1 MHVAISSPRGLN
13 AGYFQP
19 GMDDFAVAQDN
30 APTPDRLRSMIG
42 TRMKNWPAGLISLLA
57 LAPFG
62 IARAADMPVKVP
74 VAFGYDGWTG
84 FYVGANIGYGWGKA
98 SDNSNFVDPAL
109 FVPITAT
116 LLNSDRPKGAIGGGQ
131 VGYNWQVGSHGLL
144 GIEADWQGSGQRAN
158 QGFVTGFAFFDPAAL
173 GVVRGTVSE
182 NFENSIQ
189 WFGTVRGR
197 AGFTWDHVLVYGTGG
212 LAYGEVKLAGTVNE
226 TVNIPPVINSVVPL
240 DIAKVNTG
248 WTLGAGIE
256 GMLASNWSW
265 KLEYLHLDLGSI
277 AGASPAGIANPPSG
291 TFTAQSRFTD
301 NIVRAGL
308 NFQFR

>member
-1 MHVAISSPRGLN
+1 
-13 AGYFQP
+13 
-19 GMDDFAVAQDN
+19 
-30 APTPDRLRSMIG
+30 
-42 TRMKNWPAGLISLLA
+42 MKYLLA
-57 LAPFG
+57 G
-62 IARAADMPVKVP
+62 TIALFAFASVNTADAKSPP
-74 VAFGYDGWTG
+74 PPLPPDYSWTG

-98 SDNSNFVDPAL
+98 SDNSNFVDPDL
-109 FVPITAT
+109 NVPITAT
-116 LLNSDRPKGAIGGGQ
+116 VLDSDKPKGAIGGGQ
-131 VGYNWQVGSHGLL
+131 VGYNWQVESHGLL

-158 QGFVTGFAFFDPAAL
+158 QGFVTGFAFFDPAVG

-182 NFENSIQ
+182 SFENSIQ

-197 AGFTWDHVLVYGTGG
+197 AGYTWDHMLIYGTGG

-226 TVNIPPVINSVVPL
+226 NVNIPPVINSVVPV
-240 DIAKVNTG
+240 DIAKVNAG

-277 AGASPAGIANPPSG
+277 AGASTAGIANPPSG
-291 TFTAQSRFTD
+291 TFTAQSRITD

-308 NFQFR
+308 NFQFH